1 MVGAY
6 MKSYAIVES
15 GKVVNVI
22 EAETDFALS
31 IGAIPLSGFAGIG
44 WTVNGLGEFSAPI
57 VIPTTPQESLIPPPP
72 LTRLQFMDRF
82 TDAELA
88 GIYTTAKQSVPV
100 EIWLE
105 KFKLSTEIDLTDP
118 RTIAGIEALEA
129 GGLLDVG
136 RAAEILA

>member
-1 MVGAY
+1 MQPIIIDGPNA
-6 MKSYAIVES
+6 
-15 GKVVNVI
+15 VN
-22 EAETDFALS
+22 L
-31 IGAIPLSGFAGIG
+31 GI
-44 WTVNGLGEFSAPI
+44 TKPVL
-57 VIPTTPQESLIPPPP
+57 

-88 GIYTTAKQSVPV
+88 GIYTAAKQSVPV

-105 KFKLSTEIDLTDP
+105 KFKLSTEIDLTDL